1 MKLLLP
7 LLLLTFACSYVPVKA
22 PDVTPEFPS
31 ETVPTTNP
39 KVVFT
44 ADSSLDYIHEV
55 VRISN
60 CVISNEDFL
69 KEVEAFPKYD
79 YTDKTSKQ
87 VADSLRNPKPVI
99 VSTYRTKNP
108 WSSVIAT
115 TYSSD
120 PTTIYFNTRRNPRE
134 MPSMVNTSFH
144 EMLHLQGW
152 SHGDNYEY
160 GKEKSVNH
168 MVGTISEKYLKKCET
183 GK

>member
-1 MKLLLP
+1 MKYLLP
-7 LLLLTFACSYVPVKA
+7 LLFLSFACSYVPVKA
-22 PDVTPEFPS
+22 PDVTPELPS
-31 ETVPTTNP
+31 ETVPTTN

-60 CVISNEDFL
+60 CVINNEEFL

-99 VSTYRTKNP
+99 VSTYRTKSP

-134 MPSMVNTSFH
+134 MKDMIETSCH
-144 EMLHLQGW
+144 EGLGHIQGYG
-152 SHGDNYEY
+152 HGDNSEY
-160 GKEKSVNH
+160 GKENSVPV
-168 MVGTISEKYLKKCET
+168 MLGTICGKYAET
-183 GK
+183 CRGVK